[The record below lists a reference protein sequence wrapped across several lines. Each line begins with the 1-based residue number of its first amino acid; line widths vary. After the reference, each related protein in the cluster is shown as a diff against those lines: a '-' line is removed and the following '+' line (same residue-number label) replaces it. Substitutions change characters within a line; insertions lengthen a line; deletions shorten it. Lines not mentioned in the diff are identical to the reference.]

1 MTGSSSDAEA
11 SHVSHVKCDRKTSA
25 RLLQSNIKAAG
36 ADAQVIS
43 HVIIAIIHITKRFG
57 PSDKMENAAPFQVHV
72 FFIFADQLFCISYT
86 FISERIDRSADR

>member
-11 SHVSHVKCDRKTSA
+11 SHVSRVKCDRKTSA

-43 HVIIAIIHITKRFG
+43 HVIITIIRVTNRFG
-57 PSDKMENAAPFQVHV
+57 PSGKMEMQHRFRST
-72 FFIFADQLFCISYT
+72 FFYFY
-86 FISERIDRSADR
+86 